1 MKIELNDNKIYFN
14 NGTLKKE
21 IHSFWLRERV
31 DGEEFLDKGTQQRIF
46 DPSTMN
52 GEIIIKKVPTIRI
65 FISTFL
71 FFSAMLS
78 WGQSVIESNESPKIL
93 LNPTEKKGPSLLQ
106 PKKEKSFLSEDF
118 FNPKIEFEDP
128 KNDIENPRLRFG
140 ENEQFLD
147 PGKQYLNKLN
157 RKPEKEKNPDLFK
170 TDQYLGDFRN
180 NGKFVQIAVRD
191 HESPDGDLIR
201 IMLNDVE
208 VVSQVMLQER
218 FKSISIDLVMG
229 FNKIDFVALNQ
240 GASGPNT
247 AEVRVFDDNG
257 QLVGA
262 NRWNLATGV
271 KATYIIVKEK

>member
-1 MKIELNDNKIYFN
+1 M
-14 NGTLKKE
+14 
-21 IHSFWLRERV
+21 
-31 DGEEFLDKGTQQRIF
+31 
-46 DPSTMN
+46 
-52 GEIIIKKVPTIRI
+52 
-65 FISTFL
+65 
-71 FFSAMLS
+71 
-78 WGQSVIESNESPKIL
+78 
-93 LNPTEKKGPSLLQ
+93 LQ

-128 KNDIENPRLRFG
+128 KNDIDNPRLRFG

-147 PGKQYLNKLN
+147 PGEKYLKKLN
-157 RKPEKEKNPDLFK
+157 RKPENEKNPSLFK

-208 VVSQVMLQER
+208 VVSQVLLQER

-257 QLVGA
+257 KLVGS

>member
-1 MKIELNDNKIYFN
+1 
-14 NGTLKKE
+14 
-21 IHSFWLRERV
+21 
-31 DGEEFLDKGTQQRIF
+31 
-46 DPSTMN
+46 MN
-52 GEIIIKKVPTIRI
+52 R
-65 FISTFL
+65 L
-71 FFSAMLS
+71 FFTFCFFFHAVSS
-78 WGQSVIESNESPKIL
+78 WGQNNVESNESPKIL
-93 LNPTEKKGPSLLQ
+93 LSPIEKKEPSLIQ

-118 FNPKIEFEDP
+118 FNPQIEFEDP

-157 RKPEKEKNPDLFK
+157 RKPEKEKNPNLFK
-170 TDQYLGDFRN
+170 SDQYLGDFRN

-208 VVSQVMLQER
+208 VVPQVLLLER
-218 FKSISIDLVMG
+218 FKTIAIDLVKG

-240 GASGPNT
+240 GESGPNT
-247 AEVRVFDDNG
+247 AEVRVFDDKG
-257 QLVGA
+257 KLVGA

-271 KATYIIVKEK
+271 KATYIIVKEE

>member
-1 MKIELNDNKIYFN
+1 MPCSRVCFLIFLIFN
-14 NGTLKKE
+14 LVKSWSQNNVESAKSPE
-21 IHSFWLRERV
+21 IFFPQS
-31 DGEEFLDKGTQQRIF
+31 EE
-46 DPSTMN
+46 
-52 GEIIIKKVPTIRI
+52 
-65 FISTFL
+65 
-71 FFSAMLS
+71 
-78 WGQSVIESNESPKIL
+78 
-93 LNPTEKKGPSLLQ
+93 KGPSLLQ

-128 KNDIENPRLRFG
+128 KNDINNPRLRFG

-147 PGKQYLNKLN
+147 PGKQYLKKLN
-157 RKPEKEKNPDLFK
+157 RKPENEKNPNLFK

-208 VVSQVMLQER
+208 VVSQVLLQER

-257 QLVGA
+257 KLVGS

>member
-1 MKIELNDNKIYFN
+1 MAPSRISFILFYCF
-14 NGTLKKE
+14 TL
-21 IHSFWLRERV
+21 
-31 DGEEFLDKGTQQRIF
+31 T
-46 DPSTMN
+46 
-52 GEIIIKKVPTIRI
+52 
-65 FISTFL
+65 
-71 FFSAMLS
+71 LS
-78 WGQSVIESNESPKIL
+78 WGQNPVESIDPPEFFIP
-93 LNPTEKKGPSLLQ
+93 PPEKAGPSLLQ
-106 PKKEKSFLSEDF
+106 PKKEKSFLSEDY
-118 FNPKIEFEDP
+118 FNPKIKFEDP
-128 KNDIENPRLRFG
+128 KNDIENPRLRIG

-157 RKPEKEKNPDLFK
+157 RKPEKEKNPNLFK

-208 VVSQVMLQER
+208 IVPQVLLQER
-218 FKSISIDLVMG
+218 FKSIAIDLVMG

-240 GASGPNT
+240 GTSGPNT
-247 AEVRVFDDNG
+247 AEVRVFDDEG
-257 QLVGA
+257 KLVGS

>member
-1 MKIELNDNKIYFN
+1 M
-14 NGTLKKE
+14 
-21 IHSFWLRERV
+21 
-31 DGEEFLDKGTQQRIF
+31 
-46 DPSTMN
+46 
-52 GEIIIKKVPTIRI
+52 
-65 FISTFL
+65 
-71 FFSAMLS
+71 
-78 WGQSVIESNESPKIL
+78 
-93 LNPTEKKGPSLLQ
+93 
-106 PKKEKSFLSEDF
+106 
-118 FNPKIEFEDP
+118 
-128 KNDIENPRLRFG
+128 
-140 ENEQFLD
+140 D
-147 PGKQYLNKLN
+147 PGKQYLKKLN
-157 RKPEKEKNPDLFK
+157 RKPENEKNPNLFK

-208 VVSQVMLQER
+208 VVSQVLLQER

-257 QLVGA
+257 KLVGS

>member
-1 MKIELNDNKIYFN
+1 MHRSRLYF
-14 NGTLKKE
+14 L
-21 IHSFWLRERV
+21 I
-31 DGEEFLDKGTQQRIF
+31 FL
-46 DPSTMN
+46 
-52 GEIIIKKVPTIRI
+52 
-65 FISTFL
+65 L
-71 FFSAMLS
+71 FYLVKS
-78 WGQSVIESNESPKIL
+78 WGQNNIESGKSPEIL
-93 LNPTEKKGPSLLQ
+93 FPQSEEKGPSLLQ

-128 KNDIENPRLRFG
+128 KNDIDNPRLRFG
-140 ENEQFLD
+140 ENEEFLD
-147 PGKQYLNKLN
+147 PGKQYLKKLN
-157 RKPEKEKNPDLFK
+157 RKPENEKNPNLFK

-208 VVSQVMLQER
+208 VVSQVLLQER

-257 QLVGA
+257 KLVGS

>member
-1 MKIELNDNKIYFN
+1 
-14 NGTLKKE
+14 
-21 IHSFWLRERV
+21 
-31 DGEEFLDKGTQQRIF
+31 
-46 DPSTMN
+46 
-52 GEIIIKKVPTIRI
+52 
-65 FISTFL
+65 
-71 FFSAMLS
+71 MLS

-147 PGKQYLNKLN
+147 PGKRYLNKLN

-191 HESPDGDLIR
+191 NESHDGDLIR